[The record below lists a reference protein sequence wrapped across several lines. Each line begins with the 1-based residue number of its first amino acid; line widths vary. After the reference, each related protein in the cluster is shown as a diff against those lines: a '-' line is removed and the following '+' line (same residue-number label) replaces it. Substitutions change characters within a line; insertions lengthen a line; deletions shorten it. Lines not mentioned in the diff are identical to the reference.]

1 MRLPLASSS
10 GANGVMA
17 QAVSENDPSAV
28 KPALGGSGLIKR
40 VISAAVL
47 LPLAVAAAWFGD
59 AAFLVLVALAGLLM
73 LWEWQRLPRLC
84 SEKGWSSNPLLWGAV
99 GLLYIGLPCLAL
111 IWLRDQSGH
120 GRHIVFWLFCVVW
133 ATDTGAYFA
142 GRAIG
147 GPKLIPS
154 ISPNKTWAGLLGG
167 MVCASFVGGLV
178 AAINPVLPAFALAG
192 FASLVAV
199 VSQAG
204 DFTESGIKR
213 SFGVKDASQII
224 PGHGGV
230 LDRLDGLLF
239 AAPFVALCDLLWGY
253 AIWS

>member
-1 MRLPLASSS
+1 MNSS
-10 GANGVMA
+10 GASDVMA
-17 QAVSENDPSAV
+17 QAVSEREPEAA
-28 KPALGGSGLIKR
+28 KPALGGRGLTKR
-40 VISAAVL
+40 IISAALL
-47 LPLAVAAAWFGD
+47 LPLAIAAAWFGD
-59 AAFLVLVALAGLLM
+59 TAFIVLVVLAGLLM
-73 LWEWQRLPRLC
+73 LWEWQRLPKLAA
-84 SEKGWSSNPLLWGAV
+84 EKGWSSNALLWALV

-111 IWLRDQSGH
+111 IWLREQPLH

-142 GRAIG
+142 GRSIG

-167 MVCASFVGGLV
+167 MASASLVGGLV

-213 SFGVKDASQII
+213 SFGVKDASHLI
-224 PGHGGV
+224 PGHGGM
-230 LDRLDGLLF
+230 LDRLDGMLF
-239 AAPFVALCDLLWGY
+239 AAPFVALCDLLWGH

>member
-1 MRLPLASSS
+1 
-10 GANGVMA
+10 MA
-17 QAVSENDPSAV
+17 QAVNEPGQTAA

-40 VISAAVL
+40 AISAAVL

-59 AAFLVLVALAGLLM
+59 AAFIILVVLSGLLM
-73 LWEWQRLPRLC
+73 MWEWRRLPRLC
-84 SEKGWSSNPLLWGAV
+84 ATKGWSSNSLLWTAA
-99 GLLYIGLPCLAL
+99 GLFYVGLPCLAL
-111 IWLRDQSGH
+111 IWLREQPVH

-142 GRAIG
+142 GRTIG

-167 MVCASFVGGLV
+167 MASASLIGGLV

-192 FASLVAV
+192 FASFVAV

-213 SFGVKDASQII
+213 SFGLKDASHLI

-239 AAPFVALCDLLWGY
+239 AAPFVALCDLLWGH

>member
-1 MRLPLASSS
+1 
-10 GANGVMA
+10 MA
-17 QAVSENDPSAV
+17 EAVSESSPAST
-28 KPALGGSGLIKR
+28 KPAFGGSGLTKR

-59 AAFLVLVALAGLLM
+59 AAFIILVVLAGLLM
-73 LWEWQRLPRLC
+73 MWEWRRLPRLC
-84 SEKGWSSNPLLWGAV
+84 ATKGWSSNSLLWVAA
-99 GLLYIGLPCLAL
+99 GLFYIGLPCVAL
-111 IWLRDQSGH
+111 IWLREQPLH

-167 MVCASFVGGLV
+167 MASASLIGGLV

-192 FASLVAV
+192 FASLVAI

-213 SFGVKDASQII
+213 SFGLKDASHLI

-239 AAPFVALCDLLWGY
+239 AAPFVAICDLLLGY

>member
-1 MRLPLASSS
+1 MAE
-10 GANGVMA
+10 GATGA
-17 QAVSENDPSAV
+17 AAPR
-28 KPALGGSGLIKR
+28 LGGSGLVKR
-40 VISAAVL
+40 IVSAAFL

-59 AAFLVLVALAGLLM
+59 LVFASLVGVAGLLM
-73 LWEWQRLPRLC
+73 LWEWYRLARIPLAEGRPPR
-84 SEKGWSSNPLLWGAV
+84 SAVLWLAAAAV
-99 GLLYIGLPCLAL
+99 YIVLPCLAL
-111 IWLRDQSGH
+111 VWLRERPDY
-120 GRHIVFWLFCVVW
+120 GRHLVFWIFCVVW

-142 GRAIG
+142 GRTIG

-167 MVCASFVGGLV
+167 MVAAALVGGIV

-192 FASLVAV
+192 FAGLVAV

-204 DFTESGIKR
+204 DFTESAVKR
-213 SFGVKDASQII
+213 HVGVKDASQLI

-239 AAPFVALCDLLWGY
+239 AAPFVAASDLLFGW
-253 AIWS
+253 ALWV